1 MNCIQYMK
9 PGGTAQ
15 HSDATYVHVPTAGA
29 VQHPL
34 LTDPRYLA
42 WAEKQEDPTVEKYL
56 KFLEETNSY
65 DGDLNNADLPAS
77 AHKHSPQY
85 LEQFAKEQAELQAKT
100 NAVMSTVGMLGGFGI
115 AGALAPMGAAA
126 LGASLGA
133 GDYFDVAN
141 AGSPD
146 WNPGWKRTT
155 EAYNDLQSGEVLD
168 PTILAGN
175 VARDALDVVGMIS
188 PAVRPVQQ
196 QVRGITLARQLD
208 KNINS
213 TILPTQVPVISPK
226 ASTVPQFPLSK
237 SSIVRLYRVSNPQTI
252 PGQSFKPKYEGMWFT
267 SDLSKIQ
274 DYGSQTLLH
283 NYTKGPLKLEYIDIP
298 AADLPKYSTMRL
310 IPGTQEATADNF
322 LIPKNLFRR
331 SIPLRWEYSD
341 GKFQFLIPDPLP
353 VPAYDAVPIM
363 STKKPKLTYGE
374 QVGLSK
380 HQRHPASHAIDDE
393 FGNLRFIRNLE
404 GLPTVLDDG
413 TILLAP
419 RRNLFVNMTSDLP
432 FRTHAQYQ
440 DIPGST
446 FLRIHPRA
454 FKGRVFGGITPSDT
468 FLLNKSVDPR
478 FVTVISGDVDILTK
492 AQKAGMRVYTTPRLT
507 ELYQQAKQHA
517 HLLEHRDFNIAFA
530 DDIMSE
536 LHRAYPQLVTEAKPL
551 GTMYRQEVD
560 RIFTE
565 DFGRPTFED
574 YQNLERATGLKS
586 GVRIYSP
593 DHAKAKIE
601 NAGILDPTFDE
612 NFFKHV
618 VYTPASAIEA
628 GITQSIGWWPHPV
641 KVGVYE
647 DNSTIRKFKRYLG
660 SKPLKKSGG
669 KLNYLNYFQ
678 HE

>member
-1 MNCIQYMK
+1 MNYIQYMK
-9 PGGTAQ
+9 PGGTSQ
-15 HSDATYVHVPTAGA
+15 HSDATYVHVPTARA

-65 DGDLNNADLPAS
+65 SGDLNDADLPAS
-77 AHKHSPQY
+77 SHKHSPQY

-100 NAVMSTVGMLGGFGI
+100 NAVMSTVGMLGGFGV
-115 AGALAPMGAAA
+115 AGALAPMGIAA

-141 AGSPD
+141 VGSPD

-155 EAYNDLQSGEVLD
+155 EAYKDLQSGEVLD
-168 PTILAGN
+168 PTILAGS
-175 VARDALDVVGMIS
+175 VARDALDAVGIVS
-188 PAVRPVQQ
+188 PAIRPVQQ

-213 TILPTQVPVISPK
+213 AILPTQLPIVSPETSAVPK
-226 ASTVPQFPLSK
+226 FPLSK
-237 SSIVRLYRVSNPQTI
+237 RPTVRLYRVSNPQAV
-252 PGQSFKPKYEGMWFT
+252 PGKSFKPEYEGMWFT

-274 DYGSQTLLH
+274 DYGPRVQT
-283 NYTKGPLKLEYIDIP
+283 NTYTRGPLKLEYIDIP
-298 AADLPKYSTMRL
+298 TADLPKYSTMRL
-310 IPGTQEATADNF
+310 IPGAQEATADNF

-331 SIPLRWEYSD
+331 SIPLRWEYGD
-341 GKFQFLIPDPLP
+341 GKYQFLIPDPLP

-380 HQRHPASHAIDDE
+380 HQRRPASHAIDDE

-419 RRNLFVNMTSDLP
+419 KRNLFVNMTSDLP

-440 DIPGST
+440 NIPGST

-454 FKGRVFGGITPSDT
+454 FKGKLFGGITPSDT
-468 FLLNKSVDPR
+468 FLLNESVDPR
-478 FVTVISGDVDILTK
+478 FVTVISGDVDILTE
-492 AQKAGMRVYTTPRLT
+492 AQKAGMRIYTTPRLT
-507 ELYQQAKQHA
+507 ELYQQAKQNA
-517 HLLEHRDFNIAFA
+517 RLLGKDFNISSA
-530 DDIMSE
+530 DNHILDLRE
-536 LHRAYPQLVTEAKPL
+536 RYPQLAKEANPL

-560 RIFTE
+560 RILTE

-593 DHAKAKIE
+593 DHAKVKIE
-601 NAGILDPTFDE
+601 NAGVLDPTFDE

-618 VYTPASAIEA
+618 VYTPASAIES
-628 GITQSIGWWPHPV
+628 GITKRMGLYPHPS
-641 KVGVYE
+641 E
-647 DNSTIRKFKRYLG
+647 DGPFKNHVTRYQFMRYLG

-669 KLNYLNYFQ
+669 KLNYLNLFKL
-678 HE
+678 